1 MPRTVVVLSH
11 NRFPEIVRK
20 LPEAARAIVT
30 ETVLQIEQ
38 EIKIGMASAH
48 NGEWYG
54 SHQASAP
61 GEMPAIDTGAL
72 AASIQ
77 TDVQKTK
84 GTVYTNME
92 YSEYM
97 EWGAP
102 AAGIE
107 PRPFMT
113 PAAEAAR
120 GPFMRKLRNL
130 ERRL

>member
-1 MPRTVVVLSH
+1 MPRTTVVLTH
-11 NRFPEIVRK
+11 NRFPEI
-20 LPEAARAIVT
+20 ARALPREVGEIVE
-30 ETVLQIEQ
+30 ETVLDIETN
-38 EIKIGMASAH
+38 IKIGMASSH

-92 YSEYM
+92 YSEFLEYGTVNM
-97 EWGAP
+97 EA
-102 AAGIE
+102 
-107 PRPFMT
+107 RPYFT

-120 GPFMRKLRNL
+120 GPFLRKLRAL
-130 ERRL
+130 ESRL

>member
-1 MPRTVVVLSH
+1 
-11 NRFPEIVRK
+11 VRK
-20 LPEAARAIVT
+20 LSEAARAIVT

-38 EIKIGMASAH
+38 EIKVGMASSH

-92 YSEYM
+92 YSEFLEYGTVNM
-97 EWGAP
+97 EA
-102 AAGIE
+102 
-107 PRPFMT
+107 RPYMT
-113 PAAEAAR
+113 PAAESAR
-120 GPFMRKLRNL
+120 GPFLRKLRNL
-130 ERRL
+130 ESRL